1 MSNTRLVASCLA
13 SKRFWKKY
21 NSLWVALLS
30 ALPLVTH
37 ADHHAVELEDVEV
50 TGMTDS
56 RVIDYPATVE
66 SFHKQQ
72 IQENVNATTAAQT
85 MKLLPG
91 VQVRERFIGD
101 RNGIIAGRTVGTLSS
116 AQTMLYADGILLS
129 NLLGN
134 SYAFPPRWGM
144 IGPDEI
150 EQISMLY
157 GPFSALY
164 AGNSFGGVVS
174 VKTKMPTRLEA
185 HANVQI
191 FQQHFDLYG
200 SHLDLNGEHLS
211 ASLGDKR
218 NDLSILL
225 SADYLKN
232 EGQPMDFVTC
242 NPGACLAGGGEDV
255 TGGATDHNDRNQLRN
270 VFGAV
275 GMDRSE
281 QTNVK
286 FKAAYDLTDVVK
298 ATYTLG
304 LWHLDNRTDV
314 ESYLRDADGN
324 KVYNSQVSLNGSS
337 YNLTGFNPGVADAVH
352 IMQALGLKSDSKGV
366 FDWQF
371 TLSDYDYQQDRSSQ
385 SNIATSAATVN
396 DGNPYLNRKGR
407 VTDMAGT
414 GWTAFDARA
423 TFRPGVGDG
432 GKHVIDVGY
441 HLDEYDLKSKTFDTA
456 DWAQGSRGNLN
467 NSSRGTTRT
476 QAFYVQ
482 DKWQFLPH
490 WTLTLGGRGE
500 HWQAMDG
507 RNQASSKTGVF
518 STAEYASQSASRFSP
533 KLSLSFEPVPAWG
546 FRASFGQAFRFP
558 TVSELYQ
565 QVPQGNVLVQNNPD
579 LKPEE
584 VLSAEFTVERRFA
597 NGLVRASLFNEHKYD
612 ALISQTIAKFGN
624 GTCIGAASGCSFVQN
639 LDHIRTRG
647 LELAAE
653 WQDVF
658 VHGLDIL
665 GSATFTDAE
674 ILRNRADPDIEGNR
688 PPRIPREMLKLV
700 TTYHQGSQMT
710 YSVSARYSGRQYN
723 LLDNSDVNDDTY
735 IAASKFL
742 FIDVKANY
750 RFDKRWTASI
760 GIDNLNNDQAYT
772 RHPYAQR
779 TGYVQLR
786 FDY

>member
-1 MSNTRLVASCLA
+1 M
-13 SKRFWKKY
+13 KKTY
-21 NSLWVALLS
+21 LS
-30 ALPLVTH
+30 AWAGLVCATTMPFAY
-37 ADHHAVELEDVEV
+37 ADHNQVELDEIEV
-50 TGMTDS
+50 SGTVDS
-56 RVIDYPATVE
+56 RIIDYPATVE
-66 SFHKQQ
+66 SFSKKQ
-72 IQENVNATTAAQT
+72 IQESVNATTAAQA
-85 MKLLPG
+85 MKFLPSL
-91 VQVRERFIGD
+91 QIRERFIGD

-116 AQTMLYADGILLS
+116 AQTMLYADGILIS

-144 IGPDEI
+144 VNPDEI
-150 EQISMLY
+150 EQISMMY
-157 GPFSALY
+157 GPFSAMY

-174 VKTKMPTRLEA
+174 VKTRMPTRLEA
-185 HANVQI
+185 HANVQL

-200 SHLDLNGEHLS
+200 SHLNLNGEHLS

-232 EGQPMDFVTC
+232 EGQPMDFVVRDLSAGS
-242 NPGACLAGGGEDV
+242 GAAGGIAV
-255 TGGATDHNDRNQLRN
+255 TGAAVDRNDRNLPRN

-275 GMDRSE
+275 SMEQPE

-286 FKAAYDLTDVVK
+286 FKAAYDLTDVIK

-314 ESYLRDADGN
+314 ESYLRDASGN
-324 KVYNSQVSLNGSS
+324 KVYNNRVNFNGLR
-337 YNLTGFNPGVADAVH
+337 YDLTGFSPGTADAMH
-352 IMQALGLKSDSKGV
+352 IMQALDLKSDSKGW
-366 FDWQF
+366 FDWQL
-371 TLSDYDYQQDRSSQ
+371 TLSDYDYQQDKSSQ
-385 SNIATSAATVN
+385 SNLSAATTVN
-396 DGNPYLNRKGR
+396 DGNPYLNRLGR

-414 GWTAFDARA
+414 GWTVFDARA
-423 TFRPGVGDG
+423 TFRPGVGEG
-432 GKHVIDVGY
+432 GRHVMDIGY
-441 HLDEYDLKSKTFDTA
+441 HIDEYDLKSKTFNTA
-456 DWAQGSRGNLN
+456 DWEQGNRGSLN
-467 NSSRGTTRT
+467 NGSRGTTRT
-476 QAFYVQ
+476 QAIYFQ

-490 WTLTLGGRGE
+490 WTLILGGRGE

-507 RNQASSKTGVF
+507 RNQAVNGGVF
-518 STAEYASQSASRFSP
+518 SSAEYAGQAESRFSP
-533 KLSLSFEPVPAWG
+533 KLSLSFEPVPEWG

-565 QVPQGNVLVQNNPD
+565 QVSQSNILVQNNPN

-584 VLSAEFTVERRFA
+584 VLSAEFTAERRFA
-597 NGLVRASLFNEHKYD
+597 SGLIRASLFNEHKYD
-612 ALISQTIAKFGN
+612 ALISQTIANGRAVPFGTGICN
-624 GTCIGAASGCSFVQN
+624 AGNGCSFIQN

-658 VHGLDIL
+658 IHGLDIL

-674 ILRNRADPDIEGNR
+674 ILRNRADPGTEGNK
-688 PPRIPREMLKLV
+688 PPRIPREMFKLV
-700 TTYHQGSQMT
+700 TTYHQGSQVT

-723 LLDNSDVNDDTY
+723 LLDNSDVRDDTY

-779 TGYVQLR
+779 TGYVQLK